1 MLGAVS
7 AGQYDR
13 SVRYVDAMSSSVR
26 STSKSRHYPAMYDM
40 IAATLPPAPTIL
52 EIGIA
57 NGGSL
62 ETWRKVLGPD
72 ARIIGVDLNPRAR
85 VLEDEG
91 FEVLL
96 LDSGLES
103 SWDHLREILSHRLDL
118 LVDDGGHT
126 NRQQIAAVLRGI
138 DLVKDGGWLVVEDLH
153 ASYMG
158 EFGNPNPYSTSRFLA
173 ELASDLHRRHPR
185 SETPARHPNLAAA
198 IQYMVTAP
206 SLVALR
212 ITSEAGGLDEIS
224 FGTDQTLMDYDHR
237 WDSAIE
243 QKLTTRVPHPIT
255 RAFHNRYVGFVGS
268 LAGRRLFR
276 RDAGPRPND
285 G

>member
-1 MLGAVS
+1 
-7 AGQYDR
+7 
-13 SVRYVDAMSSSVR
+13 
-26 STSKSRHYPAMYDM
+26 MYDM
-40 IAATLPPAPTIL
+40 VAATLPPAPTIL

-62 ETWRKVLGPD
+62 ETWRRLFGPD

-85 VLEDEG
+85 ALEDEG

-96 LDSGLES
+96 LDTGLES
-103 SWDHLREILSHRLDL
+103 SWDHLRGILSHRVDL

-126 NRQQIAAVLRGI
+126 NRQQIAAIMHGV

-158 EFGNPNPYSTSRFLA
+158 EFGNPSPYSTSRLLA

-198 IQYMVTAP
+198 VEYMVTAP
-206 SLVALR
+206 SWVALR
-212 ITSEAGGLDEIS
+212 ISSSGGGLDEIS

-243 QKLTTRVPHPIT
+243 RKLPVRVPRPVT
-255 RAFHNRYVGFVGS
+255 RALHNRYIGFVGS
-268 LAGRRLFR
+268 LAGHHLFR
-276 RDAGPRPND
+276 QDAGPRSD
-285 G
+285 A